1 MKYFWIPAALLAALL
16 GASLWNAHFVASEIE
31 PWREAIESSVAAA
44 ERNDWQSALD
54 AVRST
59 RESWD
64 ARKPYLHIVTAHD
77 ELDKVDTLF
86 AEVESFA
93 IEQDMGEF
101 RAEASELAV
110 QFGIIAEM
118 QELTVRNVL

>member
-31 PWREAIESSVAAA
+31 PWREAMESSIAAA
-44 ERNDWQSALD
+44 ERDDWEAALG
-54 AVRST
+54 AVRAA

-77 ELDKVDTLF
+77 ELDKADALF
-86 AEVESFA
+86 AEAESFA
-93 IEQDMGEF
+93 IEKDMGEF
-101 RAEASELAV
+101 RAEASELTV
-110 QFGIIAEM
+110 QLSIIAEM